1 MLYFNKGAGEQVLPK
16 KFERIVKM
24 AGFFSVDSKLYRFMS
39 KLTDLFKLNF
49 MWLVF
54 SLPIVTI
61 GISTTAAY
69 TVALKMAEGQEGYI
83 CGEFLKAFKANWKQG
98 LVMSV
103 ITIVCVWAVYLDFRI
118 FNAAEENSVVFLI
131 IGIVSAYIL
140 GFSLLYAYPLLA
152 RYENTVMNT
161 LKNSFRISMKYF
173 LRSLLLVILVAFEL
187 AVMFWSLET
196 LILLVLVGPA
206 FVMLTVSSFAMIIFR
221 ELEKV
226 PGTVAEAESTA
237 DVTENG
243 TEENTEE

>member
-1 MLYFNKGAGEQVLPK
+1 
-16 KFERIVKM
+16 M

-69 TVALKMAEGQEGYI
+69 AVALKMAEGQEGYI
-83 CGEFLKAFKANWKQG
+83 GSEFLKAFKANWKQG

-103 ITIVCVWAVYLDFRI
+103 ITIICVWAVYLDFQI
-118 FNAAEENSVVFLI
+118 FSAATENFVVFLI
-131 IGIVSAYIL
+131 IGIVTAYVL

-173 LRSLLLVILVAFEL
+173 LRS
-187 AVMFWSLET
+187 
-196 LILLVLVGPA
+196 ILLVLLIAFEIAVMLWNTATLILVVIVGPA

-226 PGTVAEAESTA
+226 PGTVAEPSAEEAAETESTA
-237 DVTENG
+237 DSTDE
-243 TEENTEE
+243 